1 MNLIDMK
8 KNLLGNVK
16 TFNNKRVFYMSP
28 SDLRNH
34 LSEDDWKKTRHW
46 NGICIYPS
54 SKGPNKA
61 FYFYWGYGGTPEK
74 TIEITING

>member
-34 LSEDDWKKTRHW
+34 LSEDDWKK
-46 NGICIYPS
+46 S
-54 SKGPNKA
+54 SPCFRFTG
-61 FYFYWGYGGTPEK
+61 
-74 TIEITING
+74 